1 MSKNTIVNKYNSDC
15 IALKATVIVLFL
27 SGCPVKPP
35 DLCEDDETT
44 CTMGA
49 STYGCINFWG
59 VEIASCQTS
68 LPAAHAWCAE
78 KGGGSSAAY
87 EINCFGVA
95 EEGTGGE
102 SDWDGYVTN
111 PSAGVYNIDP
121 DLVGLIT
128 ADFTILETDSTVL
141 VDSGLDDYFMLSGV
155 ASGDLADVLG
165 LQTGDILLSVN
176 SESLNGTEDAIEAFE
191 TVENDTTLVLL
202 YKRSGTNH
210 THYYIITE

>member
-1 MSKNTIVNKYNSDC
+1 M
-15 IALKATVIVLFL
+15 
-27 SGCPVKPP
+27 
-35 DLCEDDETT
+35 
-44 CTMGA
+44 
-49 STYGCINFWG
+49 
-59 VEIASCQTS
+59 
-68 LPAAHAWCAE
+68 
-78 KGGGSSAAY
+78 
-87 EINCFGVA
+87 
-95 EEGTGGE
+95 
-102 SDWDGYVTN
+102 
-111 PSAGVYNIDP
+111 
-121 DLVGLIT
+121 IT